1 MTMKTARLASLAD
14 ALACPSRRVFLAGAG
29 AFIAWANLPR
39 PAYAASRQPR
49 FVAVILR
56 GAMDGLAVV
65 PPIGDPDYADLR
77 GELAIGAAGNEP
89 TLPLD
94 GQFGLNNA
102 MPKLHA
108 LYQQGEALIVH
119 AAATPYRERS
129 HFDGQD
135 VLESG
140 LGGVGDKSSGW
151 LNRAAAAIPTADGV
165 RPISGLAASPTV
177 PLILRGD
184 APTLS
189 WTPPR
194 LESASGDTLQR
205 LLQLYTHEDPEMA
218 RVLAEGVDLDALAS
232 GMEVKAQ
239 SGGIA
244 RAFRDLASGS
254 ARLVAADDGPR
265 LAALSYDGWDTHT
278 NEGAEA
284 GRLSGLLGALDGA
297 LDALATELAPVWSD
311 TVIAVMTEFGRTA
324 RANGNEGTDH
334 GTATVA
340 FLLGGAVK
348 GGRVIADWPGL
359 RPEDLYEDRD
369 LAPTTDLRAVLKGVL
384 RDHLGIDARRL
395 STEIFPDSLGIAPVD
410 GLVG

>member
-1 MTMKTARLASLAD
+1 MKAPIAD
-14 ALACPSRRVFLAGAG
+14 ALICPSRRVFLAGAG
-29 AFIAWANLPR
+29 AFVAWAGLPR
-39 PAYAASRQPR
+39 PSYAATRTPR
-49 FVAVILR
+49 FLAVILR

-65 PPIGDPDYADLR
+65 PPIADPDYAGLR
-77 GELAIGAAGNEP
+77 GELAIGAAGLEP
-89 TLPLD
+89 ALPLD

-102 MPKLHA
+102 MPNLHA
-108 LYQQGEALIVH
+108 LYHKGEALIVH
-119 AAATPYRERS
+119 ATATPYRERS

-165 RPISGLAASPTV
+165 RPISGLAVSPTV
-177 PLILRGD
+177 PLILRGA

-189 WTPPR
+189 WTPPQ
-194 LESASGDTLQR
+194 LQSASGDTLQR
-205 LLQLYTHEDPEMA
+205 LLALYTHEDPELA
-218 RVLAEGVDLDALAS
+218 RVLGEGVDLDALAT
-232 GMEVKAQ
+232 GMDGLGRG
-239 SGGIA
+239 GGIA
-244 RAFRDLASGS
+244 AAFRELAAGP
-254 ARLVAADDGPR
+254 ARLVAAEDGPR

-284 GRLSGLLGALDGA
+284 GRLANLLAALDGA
-297 LDALATELAPVWSD
+297 LAALATELAPVWSE

-359 RPEDLYEDRD
+359 KPGDLHENRD
-369 LAPTTDLRAVLKGVL
+369 LKPTTDLRAVLKGVL
-384 RDHLGIDARRL
+384 RDHLGIDQRRL
-395 STEIFPDSLGIAPVD
+395 ATEVFPGSLSVAPLQ

>member
-1 MTMKTARLASLAD
+1 MKAPIAD
-14 ALACPSRRVFLAGAG
+14 ALICPSRRVFIAGAG
-29 AFIAWANLPR
+29 AFVAWAGLPR
-39 PAYAASRQPR
+39 PSYAATRTPR
-49 FVAVILR
+49 FLAVILR

-65 PPIGDPDYADLR
+65 PPIADPDYAGLR
-77 GELAIGAAGNEP
+77 GELAIGAAGLEP
-89 TLPLD
+89 ALPLD

-102 MPKLHA
+102 MPNLHA
-108 LYQQGEALIVH
+108 LYHKGEALIVH
-119 AAATPYRERS
+119 ATATPYRERS

-135 VLESG
+135 LLESG

-165 RPISGLAASPTV
+165 RPISGLAVSPTV
-177 PLILRGD
+177 PLILRGA

-189 WTPPR
+189 WTPPQ
-194 LESASGDTLQR
+194 LQSASGDTLQR
-205 LLQLYTHEDPEMA
+205 LLALYTHEDPELA
-218 RVLAEGVDLDALAS
+218 RVLGEGVDLDALAT
-232 GMEVKAQ
+232 GMDGLGRG
-239 SGGIA
+239 GGIA
-244 RAFRDLASGS
+244 AAFRELAAGS
-254 ARLVAADDGPR
+254 ARLVAAEDGPR

-284 GRLSGLLGALDGA
+284 GRLANLLAALDGA
-297 LDALATELAPVWSD
+297 LAALATELAPVWSE

-359 RPEDLYEDRD
+359 KPGDLHEDRD
-369 LAPTTDLRAVLKGVL
+369 LKPTTDLRAVLKGVL
-384 RDHLGIDARRL
+384 RDHLGIDQRRL
-395 STEIFPDSLGIAPVD
+395 ATDVFPGSLSVAPLQ